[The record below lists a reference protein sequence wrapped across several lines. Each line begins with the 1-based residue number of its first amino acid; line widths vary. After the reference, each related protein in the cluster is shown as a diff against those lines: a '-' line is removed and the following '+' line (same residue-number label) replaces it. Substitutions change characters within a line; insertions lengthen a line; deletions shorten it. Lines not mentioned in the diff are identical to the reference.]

1 MKCMNCGTEFS
12 QGNYCPQCGC
22 KVESISFNKD
32 QTKNNIE
39 VAEKKTK
46 KGMTSQGWLILLIVL
61 IAIIVVGLVL
71 IGIFVP
77 DDGTDKEKAAT
88 KITADQSTTEEVRQK
103 ADKDERLEV
112 GKSYVVDAT
121 DDEHVKITVNEAG
134 VEPVGPVQND
144 VYQDQI
150 IYLDC
155 KFENVGD
162 KTIDVGPEWFAFYA
176 DNKHVDIGADSMD
189 QEYISTDRET
199 SGTIYALVN
208 PDDVTVLEVEFAGK
222 AFILKDSEGSVFESS
237 SSEISDNEEI
247 DGISDEEATEEESTE
262 EESADRPDAENML
275 LYNYFI
281 ADSDTRVIEEG
292 DYSYMTWQE
301 LCYAKNEIYARHG
314 YIFKSQE
321 LQDVF
326 ESKQWYKKSKK
337 FTKNPTLS
345 KIEAK
350 NVETLR
356 EAEMEAGDGSLYPL
370 DGEDQN

>member
-1 MKCMNCGTEFS
+1 MNCGTEFS

-144 VYQDQI
+144 VYQD
-150 IYLDC
+150 
-155 KFENVGD
+155 
-162 KTIDVGPEWFAFYA
+162 
-176 DNKHVDIGADSMD
+176 
-189 QEYISTDRET
+189 
-199 SGTIYALVN
+199 
-208 PDDVTVLEVEFAGK
+208 
-222 AFILKDSEGSVFESS
+222 
-237 SSEISDNEEI
+237 
-247 DGISDEEATEEESTE
+247 
-262 EESADRPDAENML
+262 
-275 LYNYFI
+275 
-281 ADSDTRVIEEG
+281 
-292 DYSYMTWQE
+292 
-301 LCYAKNEIYARHG
+301 
-314 YIFKSQE
+314 
-321 LQDVF
+321 
-326 ESKQWYKKSKK
+326 
-337 FTKNPTLS
+337 
-345 KIEAK
+345 
-350 NVETLR
+350 
-356 EAEMEAGDGSLYPL
+356 
-370 DGEDQN
+370 